1 MIQEIVTILF
11 VLIPIVWIILKEKK
25 TARQAIADLIPPKQ
39 ELKKEI
45 IGSFALFGAL
55 FLGFIIIV
63 AGLSVFEASTGLA
76 VNDLDKVNDVIDA
89 EITYN
94 LGLFLFT
101 LIVVVFIEEFFFR
114 AFLIPRAGMIPA
126 TLIFT
131 FFHYGY
137 GSIAEIIGVFF
148 LGLILAYWFKKKKS
162 IIQNY
167 FGHLFYNCLA
177 LVFYFFI

>member
-1 MIQEIVTILF
+1 MRSLDEPV
-11 VLIPIVWIILKEKK
+11 
-25 TARQAIADLIPPKQ
+25 
-39 ELKKEI
+39 
-45 IGSFALFGAL
+45 
-55 FLGFIIIV
+55 
-63 AGLSVFEASTGLA
+63 SVSIWGMSH
-76 VNDLDKVNDVIDA
+76 DA

-137 GSIAEIIGVFF
+137 GSIAEIIG
-148 LGLILAYWFKKKKS
+148 
-162 IIQNY
+162 
-167 FGHLFYNCLA
+167 
-177 LVFYFFI
+177 